1 MAKIISKKICS
12 NFIFKLIESLKTLG
26 ECSNEKSIYHEMGIK
41 MTPMPAPFVAKA
53 KAIWKPLQ
61 AKWMAKAK
69 EKGVDGEAALA
80 MMKSEIAK
88 VEAGK

>member
-1 MAKIISKKICS
+1 
-12 NFIFKLIESLKTLG
+12 
-26 ECSNEKSIYHEMGIK
+26 MGIK